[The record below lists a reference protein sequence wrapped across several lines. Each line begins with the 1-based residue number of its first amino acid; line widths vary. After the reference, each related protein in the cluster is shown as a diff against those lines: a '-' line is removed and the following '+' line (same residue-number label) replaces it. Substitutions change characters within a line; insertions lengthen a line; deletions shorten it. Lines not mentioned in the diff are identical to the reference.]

1 MYPLVWRYTLA
12 WAPRYFVFL
21 AILSLYLALYIH
33 VGRIHRA
40 NAPVRGDATLN
51 ASASAGIQSSRQH
64 TIMDPLD
71 PGISRHENER
81 LDEYTGSVGT
91 HNQG

>member
-21 AILSLYLALYIH
+21 AILSLYLALYSH
-33 VGRIHRA
+33 VRRIHRA
-40 NAPVRGDATLN
+40 NARVRGGATVN
-51 ASASAGIQSSRQH
+51 ASASADIQSSGQH
-64 TIMDPLD
+64 TITDPQD
-71 PGISRHENER
+71 TGIFRHENEK
-81 LDEYTGSVGT
+81 LEENTGSAGM